1 MKKSKVIFVAAL
13 SLLLCLVCVSTPTF
27 SWFTRPQILKGDS
40 LGLDKGDS
48 LGWDIDYELTD
59 GENISM
65 STYVSADGGKTYDEN
80 VPVTSFS
87 NTAGLA
93 GGERVCYRTDITN
106 SGAVPQSV
114 SLYLSALDFPGGE
127 QNNFYLGVNGPLRTF
142 KNYGKNVSGGS
153 GTSEKASNGTMRV
166 YFQPKSS
173 MMGEPDVN
181 WKNKNYY
188 VCYGVNQT
196 PNTYVSLQST
206 MTSYTYYA
214 EIPSSATQ
222 LFFSVQDWNANCQRT
237 QTFTDLK
244 SDGQSA
250 TNNLVF
256 YLTGN
261 YTGGDGYAYAEKSTV
276 YYGANIT
283 SYYSEINVSE
293 GGSFSA
299 ALALGSDYIGNM
311 ISYSSSNS
319 GIFTV
324 DGSGNITAKSPGTA
338 TLTTTATGVFGDS
351 YSVTTTVTVAKKL
364 TLSLTDIPVVTNV
377 KVEGMN
383 EDGEAGTQSVYW
395 YIKNT
400 AAEPLK
406 YNIEELYLTL

>member
-27 SWFTRPQILKGDS
+27 SWFTRPQTL
-40 LGLDKGDS
+40 KGDS

-153 GTSEKASNGTMRV
+153 GTSERASNGTMRV
-166 YFQPKSS
+166 YFQPKNRPYDYAT
-173 MMGEPDVN
+173 GTN
-181 WKNKNYY
+181 WWGGKDFC
-188 VCYGVNQT
+188 VCYDIAGDKYT
-196 PNTYVSLQST
+196 DLIEISNTDI
-206 MTSYTYYA
+206 YYA
-214 EIPSSATQ
+214 DIPASTKQ
-222 LFFSVQDWNANCQRT
+222 IFFCVQFYQKNEPKQRT
-237 QTFTDLK
+237 QTFTDLSIDK
-244 SDGQSA
+244 QSA
-250 TNNLVF
+250 TNSRLF
-256 YLTGN
+256 YLQGTYRDDNSHAHTEVEAIPNSG
-261 YTGGDGYAYAEKSTV
+261 
-276 YYGANIT
+276 YGANIVNYN
-283 SYYSEINVSE
+283 SKINVSE